1 MQLIPDVRFTLQIM
15 VATAPQKSSAKARI
29 LQASILL
36 FARMPFSET
45 SLRDIA
51 AEAKVDVVYVHRAF
65 GSKSEIFRQALEAT
79 AALDEVFTPDGNPA
93 GLIDRITERAF
104 LRDPQCIRDVEPL
117 HLVLQSSSCS
127 EARSILNDF
136 VTTSIA
142 RPLADAFGQKDIGR
156 AMFAVSILN
165 GFITMRTVLGNPGL
179 LAMSKEDLKA
189 MLTRAL
195 FNAMLT

>member
-1 MQLIPDVRFTLQIM
+1 M
-15 VATAPQKSSAKARI
+15 
-29 LQASILL
+29 
-36 FARMPFSET
+36 
-45 SLRDIA
+45 
-51 AEAKVDVVYVHRAF
+51 
-65 GSKSEIFRQALEAT
+65 
-79 AALDEVFTPDGNPA
+79 
-93 GLIDRITERAF
+93 
-104 LRDPQCIRDVEPL
+104 RDPQCIRDVEPL

>member
-51 AEAKVDVVYVHRAF
+51 AEAKVDVAYVHRAF

-127 EARSILNDF
+127 
-136 VTTSIA
+136 VTIRRRPQFMRLWRLCLASSSKEGVLASVKGLCPAAVQGHLPA
-142 RPLADAFGQKDIGR
+142 RPEGQYR
-156 AMFAVSILN
+156 SSW
-165 GFITMRTVLGNPGL
+165 R
-179 LAMSKEDLKA
+179 
-189 MLTRAL
+189 
-195 FNAMLT
+195 